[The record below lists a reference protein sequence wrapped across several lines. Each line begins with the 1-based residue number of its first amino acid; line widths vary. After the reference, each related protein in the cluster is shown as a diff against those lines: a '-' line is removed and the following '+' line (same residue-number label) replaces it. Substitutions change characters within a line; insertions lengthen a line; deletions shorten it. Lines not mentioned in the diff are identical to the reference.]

1 MWAGWAGLASS
12 KLAEFTWPLILQQ
25 VSLGSFAK
33 QWQAPRKK
41 VEAHTWGLGLEPAHC
56 YFCFIL
62 VAKAYKKASLNSKGG
77 EIDSNFWWEE
87 LQSHIVRGSE
97 TGWKELGHDW
107 NQLATKPACI
117 PTMNF
122 FFKSFLWSKVEK
134 NIHHMS
140 IQPHPQIWIISVFN
154 QEGQYPLVN
163 GRCRGE
169 WKEAY

>member
-25 VSLGSFAK
+25 VSLGLFAK

-41 VEAHTWGLGLEPAHC
+41 VEAHTWGLELAHC

-62 VAKAYKKASLNSKGG
+62 VAKAYKKASLNSKGE
-77 EIDSNFWWEE
+77 EIDSNFWWEV

-122 FFKSFLWSKVEK
+122 FLSHFCDLKWKRIIIICLFSPTHRYESSVCSTKK
-134 NIHHMS
+134 ANI
-140 IQPHPQIWIISVFN
+140 
-154 QEGQYPLVN
+154 L
-163 GRCRGE
+163 
-169 WKEAY
+169 